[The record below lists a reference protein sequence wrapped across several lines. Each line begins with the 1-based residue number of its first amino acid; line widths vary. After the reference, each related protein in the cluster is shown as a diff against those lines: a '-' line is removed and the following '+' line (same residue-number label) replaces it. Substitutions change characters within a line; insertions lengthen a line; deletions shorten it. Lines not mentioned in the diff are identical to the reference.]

1 MKELSQSVH
10 VYIQR
15 IVYTYDFLEYE
26 NQPQPQEVINDTLSE
41 LSRLMSLSLGRVLD
55 NYERRG
61 ESWEELVS
69 DDDVRHI
76 VDWLDA
82 ARLENADWLKRVDSE
97 GRPKKLMKFSTVRQ
111 IVAEADKAMQKANQR
126 LGNLNLL
133 QGEEEVYF
141 ALENGYNIIRMLT
154 PAALDRES
162 SLMQHCIGQGAYDRR
177 LADASML
184 YLSLRDR
191 HGKPHITMEARI
203 QSSRIKVIQFQGKQN
218 KPPIYDYIK
227 ELKPWLRAEKPL
239 IPLRNIPEIAI
250 GDDGEIH
257 LVYELP
263 SRFTTT
269 QETLLALPADAPVL
283 DYLHVKGDMNTVL
296 STADQE
302 KIRQQPAPPNSANI
316 KTTTLVRLPKTL
328 IVDGHLNVKNNIGE
342 IPEGTIVG
350 GALTVSST
358 GHIHSIGANCKIG
371 GLLALGSAS
380 GSPGYDQ
387 DHLPSGL
394 DVGGIL
400 SLSNSRIKRLPND
413 IKIAGLAVG
422 GGELERLPS
431 HLTSYS
437 ILHLSGTKIPTIPE
451 GMEIKKLVIENQKIR
466 KLPSKIFQNELIQLK
481 KCDIDTIPK
490 GWNLSFLSIIG
501 STVQSIDSRLEE
513 SSLAILKSRV
523 GKFTKNVKS
532 NMFIVEECEAGE
544 FPDEIRSKRISL
556 ARTKAKK
563 WPKRLMGN
571 SIDLRGICDHDG
583 LSKIKILKCEE
594 LILLREDLFDIPS
607 NWTDIQS
614 VCLRTEKGSGYSHL
628 DKTYMSVDQYRE
640 WRLDNINDA
649 SPSATINVDLKNTR
663 C

>member
-26 NQPQPQEVINDTLSE
+26 NQPQSQEVVNNSISDLT
-41 LSRLMSLSLGRVLD
+41 RLMSLSLGRVLD

-61 ESWEELVS
+61 EDWRQHVTDQEAA
-69 DDDVRHI
+69 HI
-76 VDWLDA
+76 IDWLDS
-82 ARLENADWLKRVDSE
+82 ARLENAHWLKRLDAE
-97 GRPKKLMKFSTVRQ
+97 GRPKKLMKFSTIQQ
-111 IVAEADKAMQKANQR
+111 IIAEADKAMRIANQR
-126 LGNLNLL
+126 LGCLDLL
-133 QGEEEVYF
+133 DGEEDIYF

-203 QSSRIKVIQFQGKQN
+203 HSSGIKVVQFQGKQN
-218 KPPIYDYIK
+218 KPPIYEYIK
-227 ELKPWLRAEKPL
+227 ELKPWFQAEKPL
-239 IPLRNIPEIAI
+239 IPLRNIPEITI

-263 SRFTTT
+263 ARFTTT
-269 QETLLALPADAPVL
+269 PETFLSLPADAPVP

-302 KIRQQPAPPNSANI
+302 KFREQPPAPNSANI
-316 KTTTLVRLPKTL
+316 KNTTLGRLPKTL
-328 IVDGHLNVKNNIGE
+328 IVDGHLNVKNNIEE

-371 GLLALGSAS
+371 GLLALGPAS

-394 DVGGIL
+394 EVGGIL
-400 SLSNSRIKRLPND
+400 SLSNSPIKRLPND
-413 IKIAGLAVG
+413 IKIVGLAVG

-451 GMEIKKLVIENQKIR
+451 GMEIKKLVIENQKLR
-466 KLPSKIFQNELIQLK
+466 KLPSNIFQNELIQLK
-481 KCDIDTIPK
+481 NCDIDTIPK
-490 GWNLSFLSIIG
+490 GWKKLSVLSIIG
-501 STVQSIDSRLEE
+501 STVESIDSRLEE

-523 GKFTKNVKS
+523 GKFTENVKS
-532 NMFIVEECEAGE
+532 NMFIAEECEVGE
-544 FPDEIRSKRISL
+544 FPEEIRSDRISL

-563 WPKRLMGN
+563 WPKRLIGN
-571 SIDLRGICDHDG
+571 SIDLRGICDCDG
-583 LSKIKILKCEE
+583 LSKIKILKCKE
-594 LILLREDLFDIPS
+594 LILLREELFDIPS
-607 NWTDIQS
+607 YWTDIQS
-614 VCLRTEKGSGYSHL
+614 VCLRVEKGSGYSNL

-649 SPSATINVDLKNTR
+649 SPFCHN
-663 C
+663 